1 VPLLLRDNHAIL
13 FVHVPKTAGTS
24 IYRWFQKNGWSR
36 LDYDDDAAS
45 NWLRRLPPQHY
56 HAEIL
61 RNIYRIEHF
70 DAILQV
76 SRHPVSRLISEFRYR
91 MRNKRYP
98 LSVPRFVRW
107 WDEKK
112 QLYLQ
117 NPCESDNHLRPQHEF
132 LLPGARVMRLED
144 QLNGFALRSLVEE
157 VGLSAENFDLPIK
170 NVSPKLDF
178 RISKKT
184 QDDIEEFYETDFN
197 TFGYEPKRS
206 LLR

>member
-1 VPLLLRDNHAIL
+1 
-13 FVHVPKTAGTS
+13 
-24 IYRWFQKNGWSR
+24 
-36 LDYDDDAAS
+36 
-45 NWLRRLPPQHY
+45 
-56 HAEIL
+56 
-61 RNIYRIEHF
+61 
-70 DAILQV
+70 
-76 SRHPVSRLISEFRYR
+76 